1 MGERAVIIS
10 AVRTPLGNFLGAL
23 SSLSAVDLGALVLQE
38 AVKRAMIQSEMIDE
52 VIMGNVLS
60 TGLGQAPARQA
71 QIKAGIPASVPALTI
86 NKVCGSGLKAVMLAV
101 QSIKAGDGNIFLVG
115 GMEAMSNVPYALPKA
130 RTGYRLGNGELLDV
144 MIRDGLW
151 DAFENK
157 HMGML
162 AEFTAQ
168 NSGITRQM
176 QDEFAFSSHQKA
188 IRAIDKGWFKEEIV
202 PVDIPQKK
210 GEPIRVEV
218 DETPRRDTS
227 IEKLSKLKPVFKP
240 DGSVTAGNA
249 SSINDGSAALVIMSE
264 SKANQLG
271 LKPMAMITGYEVASG
286 EPRMLFY
293 APVEAVKKLL
303 KRLNQQIEDFELI
316 EINEAFSSQ
325 VLADG
330 KELGWNWERV
340 NVHGG
345 AIALGHP
352 IGASGA
358 RILTTLVYAMKT
370 KGAKTGLVT
379 LCLGGG
385 SALALSIEAL

>member
-10 AVRTPLGNFLGAL
+10 AVRTPLGNFMGAL

-38 AVKRAMIQSEMIDE
+38 AVKRAMIESEMIDE

-71 QIKAGIPASVPALTI
+71 QIKAGIPTSVPALTI

-115 GMEAMSNVPYALPKA
+115 GMESMSNVPYALPKA

-144 MIRDGLW
+144 MIHDGLW

-176 QDEFAFSSHQKA
+176 QDEFAFNSHQKA
-188 IRAIDKGWFKEEIV
+188 IRAIDEGWFKNEIV
-202 PVDIPQKK
+202 PVDLHQKK

-240 DGSVTAGNA
+240 DGSITPGNA
-249 SSINDGSAALVIMSE
+249 SSINDGASALVIMSE

-271 LKPMAMITGYEVASG
+271 LKPMAVITGYEIAAG

-303 KRLNQQIEDFELI
+303 KKLNQQIEDFELI
-316 EINEAFSSQ
+316 EINEAFSAQ

-330 KELGWNWERV
+330 KELRWNWERV

-345 AIALGHP
+345 AVALGHP

-370 KGAKTGLVT
+370 KMAKTGLAT

-385 SALALSIEAL
+385 SALALSIEAI